1 MSQGSTPEI
10 VSGSV
15 DVETNGAKARASRL
29 LPTTPRDGTV
39 KVTPVRKAYEQVA
52 DQLREL
58 IMTGELEQGE
68 RLPNEALLATEF
80 GVSRAT
86 IREALRALA
95 AQNLI
100 RTVKGGGGGSY
111 VTVPSVDHISE
122 FVHANLNLLSD
133 SRSVSLDELLEAR
146 ELLEVPAAGLAAVR
160 QRDGD
165 LAALRACIPDEP
177 EEFDA
182 SAQFTYNA
190 DFHTAVISICDN
202 ALLGIAAQP
211 IFTLL
216 QTNLARSSL
225 GRGFHRAINR
235 HHRAIADAIQEGDA
249 DGAERE
255 MRDHLVYLRPY
266 YERAWRSA
274 ERAVARA

>member
-1 MSQGSTPEI
+1 MSSAPAKASPALGST
-10 VSGSV
+10 
-15 DVETNGAKARASRL
+15 THANGA
-29 LPTTPRDGTV
+29 V
-39 KVTPVRKAYEQVA
+39 KVRPVRKAYEQVA

-58 IMTGELEQGE
+58 IMAGQLAQGE
-68 RLPNEALLATEF
+68 RLPNEALMATEF

-86 IREALRALA
+86 IREALRALT

-146 ELLEVPAAGLAAVR
+146 ELLEIPAARLAATR
-160 QRDGD
+160 QSQGD
-165 LAALRACIPDEP
+165 LDALRAAIPADHER
-177 EEFDA
+177 FTTAD
-182 SAQFTYNA
+182 QFTYNA
-190 DFHTAVISICDN
+190 DFHTAVIKICDN

-235 HHRAIADAIQEGDA
+235 HHVAIADAIEAGDG

-255 MRDHLVYLRPY
+255 MRDHLAYLRPY

>member
-1 MSQGSTPEI
+1 MSPTSTRPLAK
-10 VSGSV
+10 SQRH
-15 DVETNGAKARASRL
+15 DNARTVEGAATTSSRNAV
-29 LPTTPRDGTV
+29 RTV
-39 KVTPVRKAYEQVA
+39 KVRPVRKAYEQVA

-58 IMTGELEQGE
+58 IMAGELEPGE
-68 RLPNEALLATEF
+68 RLPNEATLAGDF

-86 IREALRALA
+86 TREALRALA

-133 SRSVSLDELLEAR
+133 TRNVSLEELLEAR
-146 ELLEVPAAGLAAVR
+146 ELLEVPAARLAAMR
-160 QRDGD
+160 QRGGESEM
-165 LAALRACIPDEP
+165 LKAAIPDEP
-177 EEFDA
+177 ERLGTAD
-182 SAQFTYNA
+182 QFVYNT
-190 DFHTAVISICDN
+190 DFHTGVIKLCGN

-211 IFTLL
+211 IFSVL

-225 GRGFHRAINR
+225 GRSFHVAINR
-235 HHRAIADAIQEGDA
+235 HHLAIAEAIAAGDA

-266 YERAWRSA
+266 YENAWRSA
-274 ERAVARA
+274 ERVVARA

>member
-1 MSQGSTPEI
+1 VSAAPTQGEGARAERAPALA
-10 VSGSV
+10 
-15 DVETNGAKARASRL
+15 NGGAGAARASSSRVNV
-29 LPTTPRDGTV
+29 R
-39 KVTPVRKAYEQVA
+39 PVRKAYEQVA

-58 IMTGELEQGE
+58 IMAGELEQGE
-68 RLPNEALLATEF
+68 RLPNEALLASEF

-111 VTVPSVDHISE
+111 VTVPSVDHISD

-146 ELLEVPAAGLAAVR
+146 ELLEVPAARLAAIR
-160 QRDGD
+160 KRDGD
-165 LAALRACIPDEP
+165 LDALRSAIPEEP
-177 EEFDA
+177 EGLDTTT
-182 SAQFTYNA
+182 QFTHNA
-190 DFHTAVISICDN
+190 DFHTAVIRMCDN

-216 QTNLARSSL
+216 QTSLARSSL
-225 GRGFHRAINR
+225 GRSFHRAINA
-235 HHRAIADAIQEGDA
+235 HHRAIVEAIEAGDP

-266 YERAWRSA
+266 YERTWRSA
-274 ERAVARA
+274 ERAVARP